1 METTTVEQPG
11 TVALAP
17 PSTVLNPETVK
28 STSGGGKT
36 DVSDKGNSI
45 QDVLDAELSR
55 LKEEDAK
62 AEAEA
67 KEKGQKAADDAK
79 AKADEAK
86 AADKGKEPDKAEK
99 PEAKEPKAEK
109 ARDETGKFAKT
120 EKTEDQPEKADKGA
134 PEKAAAERSA
144 PEDNRQSEG
153 RKYAEPPA
161 RFLPEARTKWAN
173 VPNEVKAEFHRVSQE
188 MENEIAQSKDARDR
202 YEPIRQFD
210 DIARSNGRE
219 LKDSLAKVVQIEQ
232 QLARNPI
239 AGLDAILRE
248 IGPRK
253 QDGSP
258 VTLMEVAQHIVQNP
272 QAYQQ
277 ASARPAQVPQQQD
290 GPQIAAVL
298 REVAELKSQLATA
311 SVQPMIEAFSASHPD
326 YRSLEPQ
333 IAEILNSGV
342 VDKLYGSGLSPE
354 QKLTEAYRMAGGL
367 PSSRS
372 EPELVSDHSAAKPAP
387 SDQAGTKSIRGAP
400 DNGSDTVA
408 EEPETDLREMLRK
421 QYRRL
426 TA

>member
-1 METTTVEQPG
+1 MDTTTVEAPG
-11 TVALAP
+11 TVALEP

-28 STSGGGKT
+28 TTSGGGKT

-45 QDVLDAELSR
+45 QDVLDAELTR
-55 LKEEDAK
+55 LKDEDAK

-67 KEKGQKAADDAK
+67 KEKGQKATDEARAK
-79 AKADEAK
+79 AEEAK
-86 AADKGKEPDKAEK
+86 DADKGKEPEKAEK
-99 PEAKEPKAEK
+99 PEAKAEK
-109 ARDETGKFAKT
+109 VRAEDGKFAK
-120 EKTEDQPEKADKGA
+120 KQEDQPEKAEKGA

-188 MENEIAQSKDARDR
+188 METEIAQSKEARER

-210 DIARSNGRE
+210 EIARSNGRD
-219 LKDSLAKVVQIEQ
+219 LKDSLAKVTQIEQ

-258 VTLMEVAQHIVQNP
+258 VSLMDVVQHIAQNP
-272 QAYQQ
+272 HAYHQATTAMPTQQPAQQQ
-277 ASARPAQVPQQQD
+277 ANPEIEALKAEIQSMRAEQTVVPLIREFSQSHSD
-290 GPQIAAVL
+290 FDALSPQI
-298 REVAELKSQLATA
+298 E
-311 SVQPMIEAFSASHPD
+311 
-326 YRSLEPQ
+326 Q
-333 IAEILNSGV
+333 ILSSGV
-342 VDKLYGSGLSPE
+342 IEKIYGNGLSPE
-354 QKLTEAYRMAGGL
+354 QKLAEAYRMAGGV

-372 EPELVSDHSAAKPAP
+372 DPAPVSDHSVAEKPVP
-387 SDQAGTKSIRGAP
+387 SNDAGTKSIRGAP
-400 DNGSDTVA
+400 DDGADTSV

-421 QYRRL
+421 QYRKI